1 MENPSNTTAPARPVP
16 EFHQCFK
23 CNYEAVTDQT
33 ICPKCG
39 KKVFFTS
46 RNIRTRGIVAMLMG
60 LILVGLIGGIAIF
73 VGSKLATSGSPER
86 IQRESFTLFAIF
98 GLFAFVILLG
108 LNFIVTG
115 GWMLAFGRRNRYLIW
130 IMWAMLILVFVL
142 GGIII
147 TFL

>member
-1 MENPSNTTAPARPVP
+1 
-16 EFHQCFK
+16 
-23 CNYEAVTDQT
+23 
-33 ICPKCG
+33 
-39 KKVFFTS
+39 
-46 RNIRTRGIVAMLMG
+46 MLMG

-73 VGSKLATSGSPER
+73 VGSMLATSGSPEK

-130 IMWAMLILVFVL
+130 IMWALLAVVL
-142 GGIII
+142 FAGGAI
-147 TFL
+147 TAFL